1 MFYMNSSE
9 KSNFVKKV
17 SMTRS
22 NYRNRFF
29 NFGLVIPHELGY
41 HHIRRLLNKGG
52 DSVPTINDIAKAA
65 GVSHGTVSNVLNKTG
80 KVSVEKI
87 RLVEDAIKKLGYV
100 PNIQAQRL
108 RQGAPNTIAVILP
121 SLKETKYIDLFTAIQ
136 LNFPKS
142 QDSLLVYQTE
152 DIPAEEEVILDN
164 LKVSGLVALV
174 VVSCLSRECLEKYR
188 ALHCPILFVE
198 RKPKTLR
205 ANEWFISFDQVKI
218 SSEVTDYCVKQNW
231 RSIAYFGDE
240 RHGDV
245 ENLFSAHLK
254 KSASAKKIS
263 VDSIAADYKRALNQA
278 FDLANACTEYD
289 AIITQSSVRTNAV
302 LSAFQLLHLQ
312 KTPPILMVGSYSVPV
327 EAMKLYQL
335 DYGFLGIRTVK
346 LLSKLE
352 NTAETT
358 TKEFLY
364 QPKGFVESF
373 SHVQQMA
380 DTELTMLT
388 LDNPSTQALK
398 RLLPEFEYHSGIKIK
413 LISVPYDDLL
423 SQLKLIGPHFTYDMI
438 RIDVAQF
445 DDVGEKIY
453 RPFDEISLSL
463 EELAPRLIKSGYD
476 SYSLLN
482 NRAYAIPLDP
492 SVQIFLYRTD
502 LFHDA
507 KLCRAYYE
515 RFHENLVVP
524 TTYEQYLH
532 VAEFFTRKYNPE
544 SPTEFGATMTC
555 GSAAVSAS
563 DFLPFYLSK
572 AEHLYNKTGQIQ
584 MDSPA
589 MREAMSQYHTLGD
602 FACKQNWWGD
612 SIRQF
617 AEGKVAMTVVY
628 ANYAAALI
636 NSKNS
641 SVVGRVGA
649 AVIPGQKPLLGG
661 GIVGIS
667 KYSQKVEAC
676 KQFFHWYYSTDV
688 ASLLVRLGGTSPIVD
703 AYEDF
708 QNYSIFPWMNTSKKS
723 FGLGQRGI
731 KENAPEGFSIQR
743 YEFAIGTAVRNVLQG
758 IISVPE
764 ACGIAQALYD
774 SFDTS
779 K

>member
-1 MFYMNSSE
+1 M
-9 KSNFVKKV
+9 
-17 SMTRS
+17 
-22 NYRNRFF
+22 
-29 NFGLVIPHELGY
+29 
-41 HHIRRLLNKGG
+41 
-52 DSVPTINDIAKAA
+52 PTINDIAKAA

-100 PNIQAQRL
+100 PNVQAQRL

-121 SLKETKYIDLFTAIQ
+121 SLKETKYADFFTAIQ

-142 QDSLLVYQTE
+142 QDSLLFYQTE

-164 LKVSGLVALV
+164 LRVSGLVALI
-174 VVSCLSRECLEKYR
+174 VVSSLSKECLEKYR
-188 ALHCPILFVE
+188 SLHCPILYVE
-198 RKPKTLR
+198 RRPKTLR
-205 ANEWFISFDQVKI
+205 ANEFFISFDLMQI
-218 SSEVTDYCVKQNW
+218 GSEVTSHCLTQHW
-231 RSIAYFGDE
+231 RSLAYFGVAK
-240 RHGDV
+240 HGDA
-245 ENLFSAHLK
+245 ENPILTNLK
-254 KSASAKKIS
+254 KIASSKNVRIDIS
-263 VDSIAADYKRALNQA
+263 TADYKLALNQA
-278 FDLANACTEYD
+278 FELAQAGTPYD
-289 AIITQSSVRTNAV
+289 AIITQSSVCTDAL
-302 LSAFQLLHLQ
+302 LSAFQLLHIE
-312 KTPPILMVGSYSVPV
+312 KIPPILMIGAYSTRSINNVD
-327 EAMKLYQL
+327 LYQL
-335 DYGFLGIRTVK
+335 DYGFLGIRVVK
-346 LLSKLE
+346 LLANFSKSSE
-352 NTAETT
+352 SES
-358 TKEFLY
+358 KEFFFKT
-364 QPKGFVESF
+364 KGFTADFPQS
-373 SHVQQMA
+373 QQMPG
-380 DTELTMLT
+380 TELTMLT
-388 LDNPSTQALK
+388 LENPSTQALRK
-398 RLLPEFEYHSGIKIK
+398 LLPEFEHLSKIKVK

-423 SQLKLIGPHFTYDMI
+423 AQLKLIGPQFTYDMI

-445 DDVGEKIY
+445 DDIGQKIY
-453 RPFDEISLSL
+453 QPLDELSISLEDLS
-463 EELAPRLIKSGYD
+463 PRLIKSGYD

-492 SVQIFLYRTD
+492 SVQIFLYRAD

-532 VAEFFTRKYNPE
+532 IAEFFTRKYNPE

-572 AEHLYNKTGQIQ
+572 VEHLYNKAGKIQI
-584 MDSPA
+584 DTPD
-589 MREAMSQYHTLGD
+589 MREAMLQYHTLGK

-617 AEGKVAMTVVY
+617 AEGKAAMTVVY

-649 AVIPGQKPLLGG
+649 AVIPGRKPLLGG

-667 KYSQKVEAC
+667 KYSQKVDAC
-676 KQFFHWYYSTDV
+676 KRFFHWYYSADV

-758 IISVPE
+758 LISVPE
-764 ACGIAQALYD
+764 ACEMAQALYN
-774 SFDTS
+774 SYNNRI
-779 K
+779 